1 MSTTEIITRNVEYQ
15 IEFIVKIDSSTVK
28 DLTGFTPLIQIR
40 PYIDSDTVYASYTI
54 GSPYITFTPAS
65 GYVKLLLPPSVT
77 GAFTFKKGIM
87 DLLVV
92 NGSDTDGDRSA
103 PIDVV
108 VNHGVSR
115 PA

>member
-1 MSTTEIITRNVEYQ
+1 MTEIITRNVEYQ

-40 PYIDSDTVYASYTI
+40 PYPESDTVLASWTNA
-54 GSPYITFTPAS
+54 SPYMTFTPTA
-65 GYVKLLLPPSVT
+65 GYIKLLLPPSVT
-77 GAFTFKKGIM
+77 GGFNFKKGVM

-103 PIDVV
+103 LIDVV
-108 VNHGVSR
+108 INSGVSR
-115 PA
+115 PT